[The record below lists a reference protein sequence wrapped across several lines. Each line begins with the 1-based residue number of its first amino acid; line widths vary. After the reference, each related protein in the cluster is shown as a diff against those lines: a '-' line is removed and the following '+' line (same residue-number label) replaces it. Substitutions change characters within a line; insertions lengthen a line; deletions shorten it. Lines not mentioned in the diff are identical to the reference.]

1 MITMILSRRAT
12 EEARSSPGAGG
23 GGLPSLES
31 LRAPQTA
38 EDASRMVSL
47 GERLLVLGLEGAGSR
62 LSHVERG
69 ALAAVFGAVL
79 AKMKVTT
86 YRRTF

>member
-1 MITMILSRRAT
+1 M
-12 EEARSSPGAGG
+12 
-23 GGLPSLES
+23 PSLES

-38 EDASRMVSL
+38 EDASRMVAL
-47 GERLLVLGLEGAGSR
+47 GERLLLLGLEGAGSR
-62 LSHVERG
+62 LSHVERS

-86 YRRTF
+86 NRLDF